1 MHDSGAGWL
10 PNICK
15 LWMVEKKRISESSVW
30 IPCARVDNESSRL
43 RDDNYVLVGPALNN
57 RYVLSGRQPNGLG
70 LGKKL
75 NDLALLE
82 STALDHLLPINKNTL
97 TLN

>member
-1 MHDSGAGWL
+1 MHDPRPGWFAH
-10 PNICK
+10 ICQ
-15 LWMVEKKRISESSVW
+15 LWMVEKQCISESSVW
-30 IPCARVDNESSRL
+30 ITCARVHNESSRL
-43 RDDNYVLVGPALNN
+43 RDDDYVLVGPALNN
-57 RYVLSGRQPNGLG
+57 RYVLSRRQTNGLG